1 MNIKEAILKHRLEDD
16 IIVYRKEY
24 DVSYLEKQIEK
35 FWSISVTIKG
45 AFSGN
50 PNVAILVFKGIRGA
64 YIELLSKR
72 SKQRKFLLD
81 NEMAKKNS
89 E

>member
-1 MNIKEAILKHRLEDD
+1 MKHRLEDD

-50 PNVAILVFKGIRGA
+50 PNVAILVSKGIRGA

-72 SKQRKFLLD
+72 SKQRKFCLIMRWL
-81 NEMAKKNS
+81 KKIVNKDVI
-89 E
+89 

>member
-50 PNVAILVFKGIRGA
+50 PNVAILVSKGIRGA

-72 SKQRKFLLD
+72 SKQRKFLFD